1 MSLSALADASSLQH
15 DVCMQDLFLSAKVLA
30 ANGDWAT
37 AAERWEQ
44 AAALGHVPSHAALAE
59 IYYEGRPG
67 VARWFDRAAE
77 LSTRGASAGCGDCKV
92 GKSLNVRLVTML
104 CRRCDD
110 SSIT

>member
-1 MSLSALADASSLQH
+1 M
-15 DVCMQDLFLSAKVLA
+15 SAKVLA
-30 ANGDWAT
+30 AKGDWAA
-37 AAERWEQ
+37 AAEKWEE

-59 IYYEGRPG
+59 VYYEGRQG
-67 VARWFDRAAE
+67 VARWFDRAVE

-110 SSIT
+110 NSIS